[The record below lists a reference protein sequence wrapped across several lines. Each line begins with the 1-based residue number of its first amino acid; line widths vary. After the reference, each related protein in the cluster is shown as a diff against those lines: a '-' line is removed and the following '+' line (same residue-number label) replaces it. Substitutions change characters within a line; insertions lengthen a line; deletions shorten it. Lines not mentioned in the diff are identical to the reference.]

1 MTTQQPRSF
10 ATLAA
15 AIIVAGLLVSG
26 TLYFTVGQPPK
37 TVTSIGTSTSTTTE
51 TSTMISTISNTASF
65 QTSTTTQ
72 TVTTTATLTANS
84 TYTGYSTCSVSGEGQ
99 GFYIRALSDSTDQ
112 PISDLIVQATLID
125 NCGSTI
131 YSSPFTTNGTGWI
144 QISNEGNGVKFFL
157 SVTSDGQRDTFSIP
171 IPPEQPEYVT
181 LYLPSGS
188 YMATTKPPT
197 TTSTVTSPATCPS
210 GTACASF
217 AYGPTGHV
225 QVLSVQATQFV
236 CQNCGA
242 VNGQSYLTFQVALE
256 NVGNSSIY
264 IAGGTGELSVSIPAN
279 SSVVHTVPTQECA
292 GTFTIIEL
300 GQGQNYTLY
309 GPPCDDGLDYQVV
322 QAGTVSIAFSFDW
335 TTNPATNTFPDS
347 TAISAEFTFA

>member
-72 TVTTTATLTANS
+72 TVTTTATLTAKQHL
-84 TYTGYSTCSVSGEGQ
+84 YRIFDLQRLGRRPGLLHTGAIGLDGPAHLGPHRPGDPDRQLWLDDLLLPVHDQRDRLDSNFERGQRGQVLPVCHVRWAERHILHSHPAGAARVCDSVSPVRQLHGDHEAAYHHFNGH
-99 GFYIRALSDSTDQ
+99 ITCHLS
-112 PISDLIVQATLID
+112 LRYRVCIVRLR
-125 NCGSTI
+125 S
-131 YSSPFTTNGTGWI
+131 NG
-144 QISNEGNGVKFFL
+144 
-157 SVTSDGQRDTFSIP
+157 P
-171 IPPEQPEYVT
+171 
-181 LYLPSGS
+181 
-188 YMATTKPPT
+188 
-197 TTSTVTSPATCPS
+197 
-210 GTACASF
+210 
-217 AYGPTGHV
+217 V

-279 SSVVHTVPTQECA
+279 SSVVHTVPTEECA

-300 GQGQNYTLY
+300 GQGQNYTLG

-322 QAGTVSIAFSFDW
+322 QAGTVNIAFRFDW
-335 TTNPATNTFPDS
+335 TTNPAANTFPDS